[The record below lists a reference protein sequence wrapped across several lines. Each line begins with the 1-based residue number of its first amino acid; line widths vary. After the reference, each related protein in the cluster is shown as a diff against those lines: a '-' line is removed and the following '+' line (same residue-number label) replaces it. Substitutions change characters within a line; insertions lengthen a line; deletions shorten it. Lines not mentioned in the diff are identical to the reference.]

1 MRRIQFAIVTVILG
15 SLIAGVAAAGTP
27 GLHRRQARQHV
38 RIAQGVRCG
47 ELTRAEAL
55 RLRAGQRQIRRLER
69 RARGDGF
76 VSRRERARIHQLQN
90 RENRAI
96 YRLRHNRLIRA

>member
-1 MRRIQFAIVTVILG
+1 MKRIQLALAAVILG

-27 GLHRRQARQHV
+27 GIHRRQARQHV

-55 RLRAGQRQIRRLER
+55 RLRAGQRQVRRMER
-69 RARGDGF
+69 RARADGF
-76 VSRRERARIHQLQN
+76 VSRRERARLHQLQN